1 MFDSHAH
8 LADPGFA
15 GDLDGVRQR
24 AAANG
29 VDEALVVAT
38 DLPTS
43 ARAIAMSQDF
53 PGWYATV
60 GVHPHDCG
68 GFDTTTVDALRK
80 LAGNRGVRAIGES
93 GLDFYRDHQ
102 PRELQELA
110 FRAHC
115 RLAADLDL
123 PIVIHQRDSLDA
135 VEGVLREELGAAGGV
150 MHSFTGPPAS
160 VPRFVDLGLHISI
173 SGIVTFKRADEV
185 RETAAA
191 IPGDRLLIETDAPY
205 LAPTPMRGRRNE
217 PAYLTHTAAVV
228 ASVRNVSVSSLRAT
242 TTRNARELFRCAPT
256 P

>member
-1 MFDSHAH
+1 M
-8 LADPGFA
+8 
-15 GDLDGVRQR
+15 RQR

-38 DLPTS
+38 DLSTS
-43 ARAIAMSQDF
+43 ARAIAMSHDVD
-53 PGWYATV
+53 GWYATA

-68 GFDTTTVDALRK
+68 GFDMSTIAALRQ
-80 LAGNRGVRAIGES
+80 LAGHSCVRAIGES

-102 PRELQELA
+102 PPELQERA
-110 FRAHC
+110 FRAQC
-115 RLAADLDL
+115 RLAAELEL
-123 PIVIHQRDSLDA
+123 PIVVHQRDSLDA
-135 VEGVLREELGAAGGV
+135 VERVLREELGAAGGV

-160 VPRFVDLGLHISI
+160 VPRFVDLGMHVSI

-185 RETAAA
+185 RATAAA
-191 IPGDRLLIETDAPY
+191 VPSDRLLIETDAPY